1 MRGTLRVGLLCAA
14 VIGGWGC
21 LDDSITGERP
31 LTIQLVVNPSAASVA
46 ETVTASFE
54 ATGSGIQG
62 VILDW
67 GDGVVDSLVLS
78 GRVIEA
84 ASDLDHAYGVT
95 GTFTVTAIVEDQ
107 TGSDSASRSVQIN

>member
-1 MRGTLRVGLLCAA
+1 MRSSLRALAVVVGVAA
-14 VIGGWGC
+14 GWGC

-31 LTIQLVVNPSAASVA
+31 LTIQLTVAPASALVT
-46 ETVTASFE
+46 ETVTATFE

-67 GDGVVDSLVLS
+67 GDGLVDSLVLS
-78 GRVIEA
+78 GRVVEA
-84 ASDLDHAYGVT
+84 ASDLDHIYGVS

-107 TGSDSASRSVQIN
+107 TGTDSASRTVEIN

>member
-1 MRGTLRVGLLCAA
+1 MKSTLRALAVVVGVTA
-14 VIGGWGC
+14 GWGC

-31 LTIQLVVNPSAASVA
+31 LSIQLAVNPSAASVA

-78 GRVIEA
+78 GRVVEA
-84 ASDLDHAYGVT
+84 ASDLDHAYGVP

-107 TGSDSASRSVQIN
+107 SGSDSASRSVQIN